1 MWETRWLER
10 YLTYEYFYL
19 ALPFIVE
26 NLEIINGT
34 QAEMG
39 SFKKKYI
46 EGWVCKT
53 QLEAMSL
60 LNFVT
65 SFEFIISLIELYTHH
80 QV

>member
-1 MWETRWLER
+1 MRKTRWLKR
-10 YLTYEYFYL
+10 YLIYEYFYL
-19 ALPFIVE
+19 ALAFIVE
-26 NLEIINGT
+26 NLKIIYGT